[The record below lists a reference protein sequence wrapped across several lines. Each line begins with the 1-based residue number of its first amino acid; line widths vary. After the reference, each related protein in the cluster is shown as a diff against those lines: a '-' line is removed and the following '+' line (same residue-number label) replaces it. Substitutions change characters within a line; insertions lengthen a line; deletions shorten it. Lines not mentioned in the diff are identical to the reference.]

1 MELLRGAVMLT
12 VVGVRATR
20 CLAES
25 RMRLPATPV
34 SGSTIRQCAVVVP
47 PDYVFPDGC
56 QRARAW
62 VLLLS
67 MRFCDGGA

>member
-1 MELLRGAVMLT
+1 MEQLRGAVTLT
-12 VVGVRATR
+12 AVSVRATR
-20 CLAES
+20 DLAES
-25 RMRLPATPV
+25 RIRPSSN
-34 SGSTIRQCAVVVP
+34 SGVGLHDTAVAVVPP